1 MPDTSATISAVPG
14 VRAVTL
20 PPSSTMATAGSVVDQ
35 RTAASLSGQTRALST
50 MACPG
55 SSCAA
60 GRETCTPCTGVPTTT
75 SHSAVRELPSTVAVM
90 AVMPSARAV
99 TVPSASTDATAGSST
114 AYRTWDR
121 SPPGSMG
128 LRLPVCPG

>member
-20 PPSSTMATAGSVVDQ
+20 PFSSTVATAGSVVDQ
-35 RTAASLSGQTRALST
+35 RTATFLSGHTRALST
-50 MACPG
+50 IVWPG

-99 TVPSASTDATAGSST
+99 TVPSASTDATAGSAT